1 VQVPLIRA
9 SLAMLFFAL
18 VAMFVCFQVSF
29 RASRQ
34 NQSPPETSTN
44 APSTTPRGEAYVPF
58 SLPTSEDAGEGSDEE
73 VAVEFH
79 RTPPRPSYTAH
90 AVDRDHP
97 HVVGNA
103 RDHRLG
109 RAVAAVAAV
118 ESYERKSPE
127 QWEETEL

>member
-1 VQVPLIRA
+1 MQVPLIRA

-18 VAMFVCFQVSF
+18 VAMFVCFQVSW

-34 NQSPPETSTN
+34 NQSVPETSAN
-44 APSTTPRGEAYVPF
+44 APNTTPGGEAYVPF
-58 SLPTSEDAGEGSDEE
+58 SLPTDEEAGEGSDEE

-79 RTPPRPSYTAH
+79 RTPPRLSYAAQAMNRDPSYA
-90 AVDRDHP
+90 A
-97 HVVGNA
+97 GNA

-109 RAVAAVAAV
+109 RAVAAV
-118 ESYERKSPE
+118 ETYERKSPE